1 MGSGFWLDLGVLGII
16 YGLYRGY
23 IWIMEKKRKLLF
35 KVYGFRVSILG
46 NIGIIEKKIKT
57 AKMVLFWV

>member
-1 MGSGFWLDLGVLGII
+1 MGYIGDN
-16 YGLYRGY
+16 

-35 KVYGFRVSILG
+35 KVHGFRVSILG
-46 NIGIIEKKIKT
+46 NIGIMEKKMKT